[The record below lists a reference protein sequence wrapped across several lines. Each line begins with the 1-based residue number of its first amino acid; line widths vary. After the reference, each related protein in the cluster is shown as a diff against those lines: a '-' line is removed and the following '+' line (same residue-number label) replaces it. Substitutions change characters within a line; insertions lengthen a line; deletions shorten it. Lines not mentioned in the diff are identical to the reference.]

1 MLRFDIAP
9 VDSNAYRFVATV
21 SFLVAAVYLFTPY
34 QWVSAI
40 LAVGGFIRGFMSP
53 HKCPSYKLFER
64 LSARLGWTKKVNA
77 GSKMFADK
85 IAAVA
90 GTAMLLTWLM
100 GSGVGAIPATAILIF
115 AFLDVTT
122 GFCAACWAY
131 AAWYRLRDSQAG
143 SHSA

>member
-21 SFLVAAVYLFTPY
+21 SFTVAALYLFTPY
-34 QWVSAI
+34 KWVSLI
-40 LAVGGFIRGFMSP
+40 LVIGGFLRGFVSP

-64 LSARLGWTKKVNA
+64 LTARLGWVKKVNA

-85 IAAVA
+85 IAAIA
-90 GTAMLLTWLM
+90 GTAMAVTWLL
-100 GSGVGAIPATAILIF
+100 GSDIGAIPATAIFIF
-115 AFLDVTT
+115 AFLDLST

-131 AAWYRLRDSQAG
+131 AAWYRVRGA
-143 SHSA
+143 